1 MYIERFCVK
10 FPAQTPADFD
20 EESLIGV
27 FQGWIRDEKIGGTLI
42 DVVDYRH
49 VPDGPGIMF
58 VTYEINYMME
68 HQGGYGLYAQRKW
81 GSVPDQSHPE
91 AIADLV
97 QATAKF
103 GALLEQETGISLQG
117 NEFLY
122 ISNDRLHGPNTDE
135 GFEAVKADLTI
146 ALGKIYGGKS
156 CSIER
161 VQNNPKERLTLLVK
175 VDSPVAIA
183 ELCAVA

>member
-10 FPAQTPADFD
+10 FPAQMPADFD

-27 FQGWIRDEKIGGTLI
+27 FQGWIRDEKIEGTLI

-49 VPDGPGIMF
+49 VPDGPGIML

-68 HQGGYGLYAQRKW
+68 HQGGYGLYAQRRW
-81 GSVPDQSHPE
+81 SRIENQPHTE

-103 GALLEQETGISLQG
+103 GTLLEKETGITLKG
-117 NEFLY
+117 NEFVY
-122 ISNDRLHGPNTDE
+122 ISNDRLNGPNTDE
-135 GFEAVKADLTI
+135 GFAAVKADLTV
-146 ALGKIYGGKS
+146 ALGQIYGGKS
-156 CSIER
+156 FTIER
-161 VQNNPKERLTLLVK
+161 VQNDPRERLTLAVK
-175 VDSPVAIA
+175 VDNPVAIA

>member
-10 FPAQTPADFD
+10 FPAQMPAGFD
-20 EESLIGV
+20 EASLIGV

-49 VPDGPGIMF
+49 VPDGPGIML

-68 HQGGYGLYAQRKW
+68 HQGGYGLYAQRRW
-81 GSVPDQSHPE
+81 SSVENQPHTE

-97 QATAKF
+97 QSAAKF
-103 GALLEQETGISLQG
+103 GSLLEQETEITLKG

-122 ISNDRLHGPNTDE
+122 ISNDRLNGPNTDE
-135 GFEAVKADLTI
+135 GFAAVKADLSA
-146 ALGKIYGGKS
+146 ALTQIYGGKAFT
-156 CSIER
+156 IER
-161 VQNNPKERLTLLVK
+161 IQNNPKERLTLSVK

-183 ELCAVA
+183 ELCTVA